1 MPKRTIGPDSFVAH
15 QLLGIGSFGEVFLVE
30 EKSTRIR
37 FALKVLTKAKVQEQK
52 LRKYAYAEMNI
63 MRRMSLL
70 KQPFIVRLHY
80 AFQTVEHLYM
90 VMQFCAGG
98 DLSQYLEI
106 EGCFDE

>member
-1 MPKRTIGPDSFVAH
+1 
-15 QLLGIGSFGEVFLVE
+15 
-30 EKSTRIR
+30 
-37 FALKVLTKAKVQEQK
+37 
-52 LRKYAYAEMNI
+52 
-63 MRRMSLL
+63 MSLL